1 MNRIL
6 IVLTFMMAGLV
17 NLQAQTKHSA
27 VMDGGGSGPYKAV
40 MTDDEGLPGFT
51 IYRPTDIQSASKVEG
66 ALPVVLFG
74 NGGCYRS
81 SQPYAKFLTE
91 IASHR
96 HVLMA
101 VGQWS
106 EEHDSDEAKIWEIDD
121 KQSSLKT
128 NDAKSLINTAL
139 NWLEKENQRAGSEFY
154 NTVNTNNVA
163 AMGYSCGGIQ
173 ALVMGT
179 LGDSRIKTVVGMN
192 TGAFQPG
199 SALDGMITKADLQKL
214 TTPIIY
220 MLGGKE
226 DDAAP
231 NGRDDFKQINHVPVV
246 LATYPSVGHIST
258 YHEHQ
263 GGAFGQMARTWLDYQ
278 LKGKKEYENLF
289 RYSFKGNDF
298 EGWEIT
304 QKGFD
309 KMKTMRLYDQP
320 INNTEVVHSND
331 IGEVTMYEKV
341 NDPTLT
347 ISLPETSKATG
358 TAVIICPGGALVSL
372 SWQSEFQDIARWLNA
387 KGIAAIGLKYRLRNG
402 FPDMSKVDTTKGL
415 PRRVTVTEFDIIK
428 NANANPSVMKDG
440 DPEIDNA
447 LNDALEAMKIVKA
460 HAKEWHIDPDK
471 IGFMG
476 YSAGG
481 GVVVNA
487 TVKATPDLMPSF
499 LCSLYGPA
507 LDDVIV
513 PANAPKLFI
522 GVHAD
527 HPSVAAGCLALFM
540 EWKKAGVDAELH
552 IYGDKTGG
560 LFGGGGPS
568 ADKNTPNGSWQE
580 AFYSWLIANEFT
592 KQIK

>member
-1 MNRIL
+1 MNKIL
-6 IVLTFMMAGLV
+6 ITLVMVIAGWM
-17 NLQAQTKHSA
+17 NIQAQTRNSV

-40 MTDDEGLPGFT
+40 MTDDESLPGFT
-51 IYRPTDIQSASKVEG
+51 IYRPGDIQSASKVEG

-91 IASHR
+91 IASYGY
-96 HVLMA
+96 VLMA
-101 VGQWS
+101 VGEWRI
-106 EEHDSDEAKIWEIDD
+106 EHDPDEAKVWELDD
-121 KQSSLKT
+121 EKSTLKT
-128 NDAKSLINTAL
+128 NDAKSLVNTAL

-154 NTVNTNNVA
+154 QTVNTHNVA

-173 ALVMGT
+173 ALIMGT
-179 LGDSRIKTVVGMN
+179 LGDKRIKTVVGMN
-192 TGAFQPG
+192 TGAFIDGGP
-199 SALDGMITKADLQKL
+199 LNGMITKDDLQKL

-220 MLGGKE
+220 MLGGEK

-231 NGRDDFKQINHVPVV
+231 NGRDDFKRINHVPVV
-246 LATYPSVGHIST
+246 LATYPSVGHTAT
-258 YHEHQ
+258 YQDHQ
-263 GGAFGQMARTWLDYQ
+263 GGAFGQMARAWLDYQ
-278 LKGKKEYENLF
+278 LKGKKQYENLF
-289 RYSFKGNDF
+289 RYSDKGNDF

-309 KMKTMRLYDQP
+309 KMQTMRLYNEIMPD
-320 INNTEVVHSND
+320 NEVVKTND
-331 IGEVTMYEKV
+331 IGEVVNYEKV
-341 NDPTLT
+341 TDPTLT
-347 ISLPETSKATG
+347 ISLPDADKANG
-358 TAVIICPGGALVSL
+358 TAVIICPGGALISL

-387 KGIAAIGLKYRLRNG
+387 RGIAAIGLKYRLRNG
-402 FPDMSKVDTTKGL
+402 FPDMSKVDTTKGM
-415 PRRVTVTEFDIIK
+415 PRRITVTEFAEIK
-428 NANANPSVMKDG
+428 NANANPSVLKGG

-447 LNDALEAMKIVKA
+447 LNDALKAMEIVKA
-460 HAKEWHIDPDK
+460 HAKEWGIDESK

-481 GVVVNA
+481 GVAVNA
-487 TVKATPDLMPSF
+487 TVKAGPELMPAF

-507 LDDVIV
+507 LDDVVV
-513 PANAPKLFI
+513 PKNAPKLFI

-560 LFGGGGPS
+560 LFGGAGPQ
-568 ADKNTPNGSWQE
+568 ADKNTPNGAWQE
-580 AFYSWLIANEFT
+580 AFYSWLVANGFT
-592 KQIK
+592 KKN

>member
-1 MNRIL
+1 MNKIL
-6 IVLTFMMAGLV
+6 ITLVMVMAGWM
-17 NLQAQTKHSA
+17 NIQAQTRNSV

-40 MTDDEGLPGFT
+40 MTDDESLPGFT
-51 IYRPTDIQSASKVEG
+51 IYRPGDIQSASKVEG

-91 IASHR
+91 IASHGY
-96 HVLMA
+96 VLMA
-101 VGQWS
+101 VGEWRI
-106 EEHDSDEAKIWEIDD
+106 EHDPDEAKVWELDD
-121 KQSSLKT
+121 EKSTLKT
-128 NDAKSLINTAL
+128 NDAKSLVNTAL

-154 NTVNTNNVA
+154 QTVNTHNVA

-173 ALVMGT
+173 ALIMGT
-179 LGDSRIKTVVGMN
+179 LGDKRIKTVVGMN
-192 TGAFQPG
+192 TGAFIDGGP
-199 SALDGMITKADLQKL
+199 LNGMITKDDLQKL

-220 MLGGKE
+220 MLGGEK

-231 NGRDDFKQINHVPVV
+231 NGRDDFKRINHVPVV
-246 LATYPSVGHIST
+246 LATYPSVGHTAT
-258 YHEHQ
+258 YQDHQ

-278 LKGKKEYENLF
+278 LKGKKQYENLF
-289 RYSFKGNDF
+289 RYSDKGNDF

-309 KMKTMRLYDQP
+309 KMQTMRLYNEIMPD
-320 INNTEVVHSND
+320 NEVVKTND
-331 IGEVTMYEKV
+331 IGEVVNYEKV
-341 NDPTLT
+341 TDPTLT
-347 ISLPETSKATG
+347 ISLPDADKANG
-358 TAVIICPGGALVSL
+358 TAVIICPGGALISL

-387 KGIAAIGLKYRLRNG
+387 RGIAAIGLKYRLRNG
-402 FPDMSKVDTTKGL
+402 FPDMSKVDTTKGM
-415 PRRVTVTEFDIIK
+415 PRRITVTEFAEIK
-428 NANANPSVMKDG
+428 NANANPSVLKGG

-447 LNDALEAMKIVKA
+447 LNDALKAMEIVKV
-460 HAKEWHIDPDK
+460 HAKEWGIDESK

-481 GVVVNA
+481 GVAVNA
-487 TVKATPDLMPSF
+487 TVKASPELMPAF

-507 LDDVIV
+507 LDDVVV
-513 PANAPKLFI
+513 PKNAPKLFI

-560 LFGGGGPS
+560 LFGGAGPQ
-568 ADKNTPNGSWQE
+568 ADKNTPNGAWQE
-580 AFYSWLIANEFT
+580 AFYSWLVANGFT
-592 KQIK
+592 KKN

>member
-1 MNRIL
+1 MNKIL
-6 IVLTFMMAGLV
+6 ITLVMVMAGWM
-17 NLQAQTKHSA
+17 NIQAQTRNSV

-40 MTDDEGLPGFT
+40 MTDDESLPGFT
-51 IYRPTDIQSASKVEG
+51 IYRPGDIQSASKVEG

-91 IASHR
+91 IASHGY
-96 HVLMA
+96 VLMA
-101 VGQWS
+101 VGEWRI
-106 EEHDSDEAKIWEIDD
+106 EHDPDEAKVWELDD
-121 KQSSLKT
+121 EKSTLKT
-128 NDAKSLINTAL
+128 NDAKSLVNTAL

-154 NTVNTNNVA
+154 QTVNTHNVA
-163 AMGYSCGGIQ
+163 AMGYSCGGVQ
-173 ALVMGT
+173 ALIMGT
-179 LGDSRIKTVVGMN
+179 LGDKRIKTVVGMN
-192 TGAFQPG
+192 TGAFIDGGP
-199 SALDGMITKADLQKL
+199 LNGMITKDDLQKL

-220 MLGGKE
+220 MLGGEK

-231 NGRDDFKQINHVPVV
+231 NGRDDFKRINHVPVV
-246 LATYPSVGHIST
+246 LATYPSVGHTAT
-258 YHEHQ
+258 YQDHQ

-278 LKGKKEYENLF
+278 LKGKKQYENLF
-289 RYSFKGNDF
+289 RYSDKGNDF

-309 KMKTMRLYDQP
+309 KMQTMRLYNEIMPD
-320 INNTEVVHSND
+320 NEVVKTND
-331 IGEVTMYEKV
+331 IGEVVNYEKV
-341 NDPTLT
+341 TDPTLT
-347 ISLPETSKATG
+347 ISLPDADKANG
-358 TAVIICPGGALVSL
+358 TAVIICPGGALISL

-387 KGIAAIGLKYRLRNG
+387 RGIAAIGLKYRLRNG
-402 FPDMSKVDTTKGL
+402 FPDMSKVDTTKGM
-415 PRRVTVTEFDIIK
+415 PRRITVTEFAEIK
-428 NANANPSVMKDG
+428 NANANPSVLKGG

-447 LNDALEAMKIVKA
+447 LNDALKAMEIVKA
-460 HAKEWHIDPDK
+460 HAKEWGINESK

-481 GVVVNA
+481 GVAVNA
-487 TVKATPDLMPSF
+487 TVKASPELMPAF

-507 LDDVIV
+507 LDDVVV
-513 PANAPKLFI
+513 PKNAPKLFI

-560 LFGGGGPS
+560 LFGGAGPQ
-568 ADKNTPNGSWQE
+568 ADKNTPNGAWQE
-580 AFYSWLIANEFT
+580 AFYSWLVANGFT
-592 KQIK
+592 KKN

>member
-1 MNRIL
+1 MNKIL
-6 IVLTFMMAGLV
+6 ITLVMVMAGWM
-17 NLQAQTKHSA
+17 NIQAQTRNSV

-40 MTDDEGLPGFT
+40 MTDDESLPGFT
-51 IYRPTDIQSASKVEG
+51 IYRPGDIQSASKVEG

-91 IASHR
+91 IASHGY
-96 HVLMA
+96 VLMA
-101 VGQWS
+101 VGEWRI
-106 EEHDSDEAKIWEIDD
+106 EHDPDEAKVWELDD
-121 KQSSLKT
+121 EKSTLKT
-128 NDAKSLINTAL
+128 NDAKSLVNTAL

-154 NTVNTNNVA
+154 QTVNTHNVA
-163 AMGYSCGGIQ
+163 AMGYSCGGVQ
-173 ALVMGT
+173 ALIMGT
-179 LGDSRIKTVVGMN
+179 LGDKRIKTVVGMN
-192 TGAFQPG
+192 TGAFIDGGP
-199 SALDGMITKADLQKL
+199 LNGMITKDDLQKL

-220 MLGGKE
+220 MLGGEK

-231 NGRDDFKQINHVPVV
+231 NGRDDFKRINHVPVV
-246 LATYPSVGHIST
+246 LATYPSVGHTAT
-258 YHEHQ
+258 YQDHQ

-278 LKGKKEYENLF
+278 LKGKKQYENLF
-289 RYSFKGNDF
+289 RYSDKGNDF

-309 KMKTMRLYDQP
+309 NMQTMRLYNEIMPD
-320 INNTEVVHSND
+320 NEVVKTND
-331 IGEVTMYEKV
+331 IGEVVNYEKV
-341 NDPTLT
+341 TDPTLT
-347 ISLPETSKATG
+347 ISLPDADKANG
-358 TAVIICPGGALVSL
+358 TAVIICPGGALISL

-387 KGIAAIGLKYRLRNG
+387 RGIAAIGLKYRLRNG
-402 FPDMSKVDTTKGL
+402 FPDMSKVDTTKGM
-415 PRRVTVTEFDIIK
+415 PRRITVTEFAEIK
-428 NANANPSVMKDG
+428 NANANPSVLKGG

-447 LNDALEAMKIVKA
+447 LNDALKAMEIVKA
-460 HAKEWHIDPDK
+460 HAKEWGIDESK

-481 GVVVNA
+481 GVAVNA
-487 TVKATPDLMPSF
+487 TVKASPELMPAF

-507 LDDVIV
+507 LDDVVV
-513 PANAPKLFI
+513 PKNAPKLFI

-560 LFGGGGPS
+560 LFGGAGPQ
-568 ADKNTPNGSWQE
+568 ADKNTPNGAWQE
-580 AFYSWLIANEFT
+580 AFYSWLVANGFT
-592 KQIK
+592 KKN

>member
-1 MNRIL
+1 MNKIL
-6 IVLTFMMAGLV
+6 ITLVMVMAGWM
-17 NLQAQTKHSA
+17 NIQAQTRNSV

-40 MTDDEGLPGFT
+40 MTDDESLPGFT
-51 IYRPTDIQSASKVEG
+51 IYRPGDIQSASKVEG

-91 IASHR
+91 IASHGY
-96 HVLMA
+96 VLMA
-101 VGQWS
+101 VGEWRI
-106 EEHDSDEAKIWEIDD
+106 EHDPDEAKVWELDD
-121 KQSSLKT
+121 EKSTLKI
-128 NDAKSLINTAL
+128 NDAKSLVNTAL

-154 NTVNTNNVA
+154 QTVNTHNVA

-173 ALVMGT
+173 ALIMGT
-179 LGDSRIKTVVGMN
+179 LGDKRIKTVVGMN
-192 TGAFQPG
+192 TGAFIDGGP
-199 SALDGMITKADLQKL
+199 LNGMITKDDLQKL

-220 MLGGKE
+220 MLGGEK

-231 NGRDDFKQINHVPVV
+231 NGRDDFKRINHVPVV
-246 LATYPSVGHIST
+246 LATYPSVGHTAT
-258 YHEHQ
+258 YQDHQ

-278 LKGKKEYENLF
+278 LKGKKQYENLF
-289 RYSFKGNDF
+289 RYSDKGNNF

-309 KMKTMRLYDQP
+309 KMQTMRLYNEIMPD
-320 INNTEVVHSND
+320 NEVVKTND
-331 IGEVTMYEKV
+331 IGEVVNYEKV
-341 NDPTLT
+341 TDPTLT
-347 ISLPETSKATG
+347 ISLPDADKANG
-358 TAVIICPGGALVSL
+358 TAVIICPGGALISL

-387 KGIAAIGLKYRLRNG
+387 RGIAAIGLKYRLRNG
-402 FPDMSKVDTTKGL
+402 FPDMSKVDTTKGM
-415 PRRVTVTEFDIIK
+415 PRRITVTEFAEIK
-428 NANANPSVMKDG
+428 NANANPSVLKGG

-447 LNDALEAMKIVKA
+447 LNDALKAMEIVKA
-460 HAKEWHIDPDK
+460 HAKEWGIDESK

-481 GVVVNA
+481 GVAVNA
-487 TVKATPDLMPSF
+487 TVKASPELMPAF

-507 LDDVIV
+507 LDDVVV
-513 PANAPKLFI
+513 PKNAPKLFI

-560 LFGGGGPS
+560 LFGGAGPQ
-568 ADKNTPNGSWQE
+568 ADKNTPNGAWQE
-580 AFYSWLIANEFT
+580 AFYSWLVANGFT
-592 KQIK
+592 KKN

>member
-1 MNRIL
+1 MNKIL
-6 IVLTFMMAGLV
+6 ITLVMVMAGWM
-17 NLQAQTKHSA
+17 NIQAQTRNSV

-40 MTDDEGLPGFT
+40 MTDDESLPGFT
-51 IYRPTDIQSASKVEG
+51 IYRPGDIQSASKVEG

-91 IASHR
+91 IASHGY
-96 HVLMA
+96 VLMA
-101 VGQWS
+101 VGEWRI
-106 EEHDSDEAKIWEIDD
+106 EHDPDEAKVWELDD
-121 KQSSLKT
+121 EKSTLKI
-128 NDAKSLINTAL
+128 NDAKSLVNTAL

-154 NTVNTNNVA
+154 QTVNTHNVA
-163 AMGYSCGGIQ
+163 AMGYSCGGVQ
-173 ALVMGT
+173 ALIMGT
-179 LGDSRIKTVVGMN
+179 LGDKRIKTVVGMN
-192 TGAFQPG
+192 TGAFIDGGP
-199 SALDGMITKADLQKL
+199 LNGMITKDDLQKL

-220 MLGGKE
+220 MLGGEK

-231 NGRDDFKQINHVPVV
+231 NGRDDFKRINHVPVV
-246 LATYPSVGHIST
+246 LATYPSVGHTAT
-258 YHEHQ
+258 YQDHQ

-278 LKGKKEYENLF
+278 LKGKKQYENLF
-289 RYSFKGNDF
+289 RYSDKGNDF

-309 KMKTMRLYDQP
+309 KMQTMRLYNEIMPD
-320 INNTEVVHSND
+320 NEVVKTND
-331 IGEVTMYEKV
+331 IGEVVNYEKV
-341 NDPTLT
+341 TDPTLT
-347 ISLPETSKATG
+347 ISLPDADKANG
-358 TAVIICPGGALVSL
+358 TAVIICPGGALISL

-387 KGIAAIGLKYRLRNG
+387 RGIAAIGLKYRLRNG
-402 FPDMSKVDTTKGL
+402 FPDMSKVDTTKGM
-415 PRRVTVTEFDIIK
+415 PRRITVTEFAEIK
-428 NANANPSVMKDG
+428 NANANPSVLKGG

-447 LNDALEAMKIVKA
+447 LNDALKAMEIVKV
-460 HAKEWHIDPDK
+460 HAKEWGIDESK

-481 GVVVNA
+481 GVAVNA
-487 TVKATPDLMPSF
+487 TVKASPELMPAF

-507 LDDVIV
+507 LDDVVV
-513 PANAPKLFI
+513 PKNAPKLFI

-560 LFGGGGPS
+560 LFGGAGPQ
-568 ADKNTPNGSWQE
+568 ADKNTPNGAWQE
-580 AFYSWLIANEFT
+580 AFYSWLVANGFT
-592 KQIK
+592 KKN

>member
-1 MNRIL
+1 MNKIL
-6 IVLTFMMAGLV
+6 ITLVMVMAGWM
-17 NLQAQTKHSA
+17 NIQAQTRNSV

-40 MTDDEGLPGFT
+40 MTDDESLPGFT
-51 IYRPTDIQSASKVEG
+51 IYRPGDIQSASKVEG

-91 IASHR
+91 IASHGY
-96 HVLMA
+96 VLMA
-101 VGQWS
+101 VGEWRI
-106 EEHDSDEAKIWEIDD
+106 EHDPDEAKVWELDD
-121 KQSSLKT
+121 EKSTLKT
-128 NDAKSLINTAL
+128 NDAKSLVNTAL

-154 NTVNTNNVA
+154 QTVNTHNVA

-173 ALVMGT
+173 ALIMGT
-179 LGDSRIKTVVGMN
+179 LGDKRIKTVVGMN
-192 TGAFQPG
+192 TGAFIDGGP
-199 SALDGMITKADLQKL
+199 LNGMITKDDLQKL

-220 MLGGKE
+220 MLGGEK

-231 NGRDDFKQINHVPVV
+231 NGRDDFKRINHVPVV
-246 LATYPSVGHIST
+246 LATYPSVGHTAT
-258 YHEHQ
+258 YQDHQ

-278 LKGKKEYENLF
+278 LKGKKQYENLF
-289 RYSFKGNDF
+289 RYSDKGNNF

-309 KMKTMRLYDQP
+309 KMQTMRLYNEILPD
-320 INNTEVVHSND
+320 NEVVKTND
-331 IGEVTMYEKV
+331 IGEVVNYEKV
-341 NDPTLT
+341 TDPTLT
-347 ISLPETSKATG
+347 ISLPDADKANG
-358 TAVIICPGGALVSL
+358 TAVIICPGGALISL

-387 KGIAAIGLKYRLRNG
+387 RGIAAIGLKYRLRNG
-402 FPDMSKVDTTKGL
+402 FPDMSKVDTTKGM
-415 PRRVTVTEFDIIK
+415 PRRITVTEFAEIK
-428 NANANPSVMKDG
+428 NANANPSVLKGG

-447 LNDALEAMKIVKA
+447 LNDALKAMEIVKA
-460 HAKEWHIDPDK
+460 HAKEWGIDESK

-481 GVVVNA
+481 GVAVNA
-487 TVKATPDLMPSF
+487 TVKASPELMPAF

-507 LDDVIV
+507 LDDVVV
-513 PANAPKLFI
+513 PKNAPKLFI

-560 LFGGGGPS
+560 LFGGVGPQ
-568 ADKNTPNGSWQE
+568 ADKNTPNGAWQE
-580 AFYSWLIANEFT
+580 AFYSWLVANGFT
-592 KQIK
+592 KKN

>member
-1 MNRIL
+1 MNKIL
-6 IVLTFMMAGLV
+6 ITLVMVMAGWM
-17 NLQAQTKHSA
+17 NIQAQTRNSV

-40 MTDDEGLPGFT
+40 MTDDESLPGFT
-51 IYRPTDIQSASKVEG
+51 IYRPGDIQSASKVEG

-91 IASHR
+91 IASYGY
-96 HVLMA
+96 VLMA
-101 VGQWS
+101 VGEWRI
-106 EEHDSDEAKIWEIDD
+106 EHDPDEAKVWELDD
-121 KQSSLKT
+121 EKSTLKI
-128 NDAKSLINTAL
+128 NDAKSLVNTAL

-154 NTVNTNNVA
+154 QTVNTHNVA
-163 AMGYSCGGIQ
+163 AMGYSCGGVQ
-173 ALVMGT
+173 ALIMGT
-179 LGDSRIKTVVGMN
+179 LGDKRIKTVVGMN
-192 TGAFQPG
+192 TGAFIDGGP
-199 SALDGMITKADLQKL
+199 LNGMITKDDLQKL

-220 MLGGKE
+220 MLGGEK

-231 NGRDDFKQINHVPVV
+231 NGRDDFKRINHVPVV
-246 LATYPSVGHIST
+246 LATYPSVGHTAT
-258 YHEHQ
+258 YQDHQ

-278 LKGKKEYENLF
+278 LKGKKQYENLF
-289 RYSFKGNDF
+289 RYSDKGNDF

-309 KMKTMRLYDQP
+309 KMQTMRLYNEIMPD
-320 INNTEVVHSND
+320 NEVVKTND
-331 IGEVTMYEKV
+331 IGEVVNYEKV
-341 NDPTLT
+341 TDPTLT
-347 ISLPETSKATG
+347 ISLPDADKANG
-358 TAVIICPGGALVSL
+358 TAVIICPGGALISL

-387 KGIAAIGLKYRLRNG
+387 RGIAAIGLKYRLRNG
-402 FPDMSKVDTTKGL
+402 FPDMSKVDTTKGM
-415 PRRVTVTEFDIIK
+415 PRRITVTEFAEIK
-428 NANANPSVMKDG
+428 NANANPSVLKGG

-447 LNDALEAMKIVKA
+447 LNDALKAMEIVKA
-460 HAKEWHIDPDK
+460 HAKEWGIDESK

-481 GVVVNA
+481 GVAVNA
-487 TVKATPDLMPSF
+487 TVKASPELMPAF

-507 LDDVIV
+507 LDDVVV
-513 PANAPKLFI
+513 PKNAPKLFI

-560 LFGGGGPS
+560 LFGGAGPQ
-568 ADKNTPNGSWQE
+568 ADKNTPNGAWQE
-580 AFYSWLIANEFT
+580 AFYSWLVANGFT
-592 KQIK
+592 KKN

>member
-1 MNRIL
+1 MNKIL
-6 IVLTFMMAGLV
+6 ITLVMVMAGWM
-17 NLQAQTKHSA
+17 NIQAQTRNSV

-40 MTDDEGLPGFT
+40 MTDDESLPGFT
-51 IYRPTDIQSASKVEG
+51 IYRPGDIQSASKVEG

-91 IASHR
+91 IASHGY
-96 HVLMA
+96 VLMA
-101 VGQWS
+101 VGDWRI
-106 EEHDSDEAKIWEIDD
+106 EHDPDEAKVWELDD
-121 KQSSLKT
+121 EKSTLKI
-128 NDAKSLINTAL
+128 NDAKSLVNTAL

-154 NTVNTNNVA
+154 QTVNTHNVA
-163 AMGYSCGGIQ
+163 AMGYSCGGVQ
-173 ALVMGT
+173 ALIMGT
-179 LGDSRIKTVVGMN
+179 LGDKRIKTVVGMN
-192 TGAFQPG
+192 TGAFIDGGP
-199 SALDGMITKADLQKL
+199 LNGMITKDDLQKL

-220 MLGGKE
+220 MLGGEK

-231 NGRDDFKQINHVPVV
+231 NGRDDFKRINHVPVV
-246 LATYPSVGHIST
+246 LGTYPSVGHTAT
-258 YHEHQ
+258 YQDHQ

-278 LKGKKEYENLF
+278 LKGKKQYENLF
-289 RYSFKGNDF
+289 RYSDKGNDF

-309 KMKTMRLYDQP
+309 NMQTMRLYNEIMPD
-320 INNTEVVHSND
+320 NEVVKTND
-331 IGEVTMYEKV
+331 IGEVVNYEKV
-341 NDPTLT
+341 TDPTLT
-347 ISLPETSKATG
+347 ISLPDADKANG
-358 TAVIICPGGALVSL
+358 TAVIICPGGALISL

-387 KGIAAIGLKYRLRNG
+387 RGIAAIGLKYRLRNG
-402 FPDMSKVDTTKGL
+402 FPDMSKVDTTKGM
-415 PRRVTVTEFDIIK
+415 PRRITVTEFAEIK
-428 NANANPSVMKDG
+428 NANANPSVLKGG

-447 LNDALEAMKIVKA
+447 LNDALKAMEIVKA
-460 HAKEWHIDPDK
+460 HAKEWGIDESK

-481 GVVVNA
+481 GVAVNA
-487 TVKATPDLMPSF
+487 TVKASPELMPAF

-507 LDDVIV
+507 LDDVVV
-513 PANAPKLFI
+513 PKNAPKLFI

-560 LFGGGGPS
+560 LFGGAGPQ
-568 ADKNTPNGSWQE
+568 ADKNTPNGAWQE
-580 AFYSWLIANEFT
+580 AFYSWLVANGFT
-592 KQIK
+592 KKN

>member
-1 MNRIL
+1 MNKIL
-6 IVLTFMMAGLV
+6 ITLVMVMAGWM
-17 NLQAQTKHSA
+17 NIQAQTRNSV

-40 MTDDEGLPGFT
+40 MTDDESLPGFT
-51 IYRPTDIQSASKVEG
+51 IYRPGDIQSASKVEG

-91 IASHR
+91 IASHGY
-96 HVLMA
+96 VLMA
-101 VGQWS
+101 VGEWRI
-106 EEHDSDEAKIWEIDD
+106 EHDPDEAKVWELDD
-121 KQSSLKT
+121 EKSTLKT
-128 NDAKSLINTAL
+128 NDAKSLVNTAL

-154 NTVNTNNVA
+154 QTVNTHNVA

-173 ALVMGT
+173 ALIMGT
-179 LGDSRIKTVVGMN
+179 LGDKRIKTVVGMN
-192 TGAFQPG
+192 TGAFIDGGP
-199 SALDGMITKADLQKL
+199 LNGMITKDDLQKL

-220 MLGGKE
+220 MLGGEK

-231 NGRDDFKQINHVPVV
+231 NGRDDFKRINHVPVV
-246 LATYPSVGHIST
+246 LATYPSVGHTAT
-258 YHEHQ
+258 YQDHQ

-278 LKGKKEYENLF
+278 LKGKKQYENLF
-289 RYSFKGNDF
+289 RYSDKGNDF

-309 KMKTMRLYDQP
+309 KMQTMRLYNEVLPD
-320 INNTEVVHSND
+320 NEVVKTND
-331 IGEVTMYEKV
+331 IGEVVNYEKV
-341 NDPTLT
+341 TDPTLT
-347 ISLPETSKATG
+347 ISLPDADKANG
-358 TAVIICPGGALVSL
+358 TAVIICPGGALISL

-387 KGIAAIGLKYRLRNG
+387 RGIAAIGLKYRLRNG
-402 FPDMSKVDTTKGL
+402 FPDMSKVDTTKGM
-415 PRRVTVTEFDIIK
+415 PRRITVTEFAEIK
-428 NANANPSVMKDG
+428 NANANPSVLKGG

-447 LNDALEAMKIVKA
+447 LNDALKAMEIVKA
-460 HAKEWHIDPDK
+460 HAKEWGIDESK

-481 GVVVNA
+481 GVAVNA
-487 TVKATPDLMPSF
+487 TVKASPELMPAF

-507 LDDVIV
+507 LDDVVV
-513 PANAPKLFI
+513 PKNAPKLFI

-560 LFGGGGPS
+560 LFGGAGPQ
-568 ADKNTPNGSWQE
+568 ADKNTPNGAWQE
-580 AFYSWLIANEFT
+580 AFYSWLVANGFT
-592 KQIK
+592 KKN

>member
-1 MNRIL
+1 MNKIL
-6 IVLTFMMAGLV
+6 ITLVMVIAGWM
-17 NLQAQTKHSA
+17 NIQAQTRNSV

-40 MTDDEGLPGFT
+40 MTDDESLPGFT
-51 IYRPTDIQSASKVEG
+51 IYRPGDIQSASKVEG

-91 IASHR
+91 IASYGY
-96 HVLMA
+96 VLMA
-101 VGQWS
+101 VGEWRI
-106 EEHDSDEAKIWEIDD
+106 EHDPDEAKVWELDD
-121 KQSSLKT
+121 EKSTLKT
-128 NDAKSLINTAL
+128 NDAKSLVNTAL

-154 NTVNTNNVA
+154 QTVNTHNVA
-163 AMGYSCGGIQ
+163 ALGYSCGGIQ
-173 ALVMGT
+173 ALIMGT
-179 LGDSRIKTVVGMN
+179 LGDKRIKTVVGMN
-192 TGAFQPG
+192 TGAFIDGGP
-199 SALDGMITKADLQKL
+199 LNGMITKDDLQKL

-220 MLGGKE
+220 MLGGEK

-231 NGRDDFKQINHVPVV
+231 NGRDDFKRINHVPVV
-246 LATYPSVGHIST
+246 LATYPSVGHTAT
-258 YHEHQ
+258 YQDHQ

-278 LKGKKEYENLF
+278 LKGKKQYENLF
-289 RYSFKGNDF
+289 RYSDKGNDF

-309 KMKTMRLYDQP
+309 KMQIMRLYNEIMP
-320 INNTEVVHSND
+320 NNEVVKTND
-331 IGEVTMYEKV
+331 IGEVVNYEKV

-347 ISLPETSKATG
+347 ISLPDADKANG
-358 TAVIICPGGALVSL
+358 TAVIICPGGALISL

-387 KGIAAIGLKYRLRNG
+387 RGIAAIGLKYRLRNG
-402 FPDMSKVDTTKGL
+402 FPDMSKVDTTKGM
-415 PRRVTVTEFDIIK
+415 PRRITVTEFAEIK
-428 NANANPSVMKDG
+428 NANANPSVLKGG

-447 LNDALEAMKIVKA
+447 LNDALKAMEIVKA
-460 HAKEWHIDPDK
+460 HAKEWGIDESK

-481 GVVVNA
+481 GVAVNA
-487 TVKATPDLMPSF
+487 TVKAGPELMPAF

-507 LDDVIV
+507 LDDVVV
-513 PANAPKLFI
+513 PKNAPKLFI

-560 LFGGGGPS
+560 LFGGAGPQ
-568 ADKNTPNGSWQE
+568 ADKNTPNGAWQE
-580 AFYSWLIANEFT
+580 AFYSWLVANGFT
-592 KQIK
+592 KKN

>member
-1 MNRIL
+1 MNKIL
-6 IVLTFMMAGLV
+6 ITLVMVMAGWM
-17 NLQAQTKHSA
+17 NIQAQTSNSV

-40 MTDDEGLPGFT
+40 MTDDESLPGFT
-51 IYRPTDIQSASKVEG
+51 IYRPGDIQSASKVEG

-91 IASHR
+91 IASHGY
-96 HVLMA
+96 VLMA
-101 VGQWS
+101 VGEWRI
-106 EEHDSDEAKIWEIDD
+106 EHDPDEAKVWELDD
-121 KQSSLKT
+121 EKSTLKT
-128 NDAKSLINTAL
+128 NDAKSLVNTAL

-154 NTVNTNNVA
+154 QTVNTHNVA
-163 AMGYSCGGIQ
+163 AMGYSCGGVQ
-173 ALVMGT
+173 ALIMGT
-179 LGDSRIKTVVGMN
+179 LGDKRIKTVVGMN
-192 TGAFQPG
+192 TGAFIDGGP
-199 SALDGMITKADLQKL
+199 LNGMITKDDLQKL

-220 MLGGKE
+220 MLGGEK

-231 NGRDDFKQINHVPVV
+231 NGRDDFKRINHVPVV
-246 LATYPSVGHIST
+246 LATYPSVGHTAT
-258 YHEHQ
+258 YQDHQ

-278 LKGKKEYENLF
+278 LKGKKQYENLF
-289 RYSFKGNDF
+289 RYSDKGNNF

-309 KMKTMRLYDQP
+309 KMQTMRLYNEIMPD
-320 INNTEVVHSND
+320 NEVVKTND
-331 IGEVTMYEKV
+331 IGEVVNYEKV
-341 NDPTLT
+341 TDPTLT
-347 ISLPETSKATG
+347 ISLPDADKANG
-358 TAVIICPGGALVSL
+358 TAVIICPGGALISL

-387 KGIAAIGLKYRLRNG
+387 RGIAAIGLKYRLRNG
-402 FPDMSKVDTTKGL
+402 FPDMSKVDTTKGM
-415 PRRVTVTEFDIIK
+415 PRRITVTEFAEIK
-428 NANANPSVMKDG
+428 NANANPSVLKGG

-447 LNDALEAMKIVKA
+447 LNDALKAMEIVKA
-460 HAKEWHIDPDK
+460 HAKEWGIDESK

-481 GVVVNA
+481 GVAVNA
-487 TVKATPDLMPSF
+487 TVKASPELMPAF

-507 LDDVIV
+507 LDDVVV
-513 PANAPKLFI
+513 PKNAPKLFI

-560 LFGGGGPS
+560 LFGGAGPQ
-568 ADKNTPNGSWQE
+568 ADKNTPNGAWQE
-580 AFYSWLIANEFT
+580 AFYSWLVANGFT
-592 KQIK
+592 KKN

>member
-1 MNRIL
+1 MNKIL
-6 IVLTFMMAGLV
+6 ITLVMVMAGWM
-17 NLQAQTKHSA
+17 NIQAQTRNSV

-40 MTDDEGLPGFT
+40 MTDDESLPGFT
-51 IYRPTDIQSASKVEG
+51 IYRPGDIQSASKVEG

-91 IASHR
+91 IASHGY
-96 HVLMA
+96 VLMA
-101 VGQWS
+101 VGEWRI
-106 EEHDSDEAKIWEIDD
+106 EHDPDEAKVWELDD
-121 KQSSLKT
+121 EESTLKT
-128 NDAKSLINTAL
+128 NDAKSLVNTAL

-154 NTVNTNNVA
+154 QTVNTHNVA

-173 ALVMGT
+173 ALIMGM
-179 LGDSRIKTVVGMN
+179 LGDKRIKTVVGMN
-192 TGAFQPG
+192 TGAFIDGGP
-199 SALDGMITKADLQKL
+199 LNGMITKDDLQKL

-220 MLGGKE
+220 MLGGEK

-231 NGRDDFKQINHVPVV
+231 NGRDDFKRINHVPVV
-246 LATYPSVGHIST
+246 LATYPSVGHTAT
-258 YHEHQ
+258 YQDHQ

-278 LKGKKEYENLF
+278 LKGKKQYENLF
-289 RYSFKGNDF
+289 RYSDKGNDF

-309 KMKTMRLYDQP
+309 KMQTMRLYNEIMPD
-320 INNTEVVHSND
+320 NEVVKAND
-331 IGEVTMYEKV
+331 IGEVVNYEKV
-341 NDPTLT
+341 TDPTLT
-347 ISLPETSKATG
+347 ISLPDADKANG
-358 TAVIICPGGALVSL
+358 TAVIICPGGALISL

-387 KGIAAIGLKYRLRNG
+387 RGIAAIGLKYRLRNG
-402 FPDMSKVDTTKGL
+402 FPDMSKVDTTKGM
-415 PRRVTVTEFDIIK
+415 PRRITVTEFAEIK
-428 NANANPSVMKDG
+428 NANANPSVLKGG

-447 LNDALEAMKIVKA
+447 LNDALKAMEIVKA
-460 HAKEWHIDPDK
+460 HAKEWGIDESK

-481 GVVVNA
+481 GVAVNA
-487 TVKATPDLMPSF
+487 TVKASPELMPAF

-507 LDDVIV
+507 LDDVVV
-513 PANAPKLFI
+513 PKNAPKLFI

-560 LFGGGGPS
+560 LFGGAGPQ
-568 ADKNTPNGSWQE
+568 ADKNTPNGAWQE
-580 AFYSWLIANEFT
+580 AFYSWLVANGFT
-592 KQIK
+592 KKN

>member
-1 MNRIL
+1 MNKIL
-6 IVLTFMMAGLV
+6 ITLVMVMAGWM
-17 NLQAQTKHSA
+17 NIQAQTRNSV

-40 MTDDEGLPGFT
+40 MTDDESLPGFT
-51 IYRPTDIQSASKVEG
+51 IYRPGDIQSASKVEG

-91 IASHR
+91 IASHGY
-96 HVLMA
+96 VLMA
-101 VGQWS
+101 VGEWRI
-106 EEHDSDEAKIWEIDD
+106 EHDPDEAKVWELDD
-121 KQSSLKT
+121 EKSTLKI
-128 NDAKSLINTAL
+128 NDAKSLVNTAL

-154 NTVNTNNVA
+154 QTVNTHNVA

-173 ALVMGT
+173 ALIMGT
-179 LGDSRIKTVVGMN
+179 LGDKRIKTVVGMN
-192 TGAFQPG
+192 TGAFIDGGP
-199 SALDGMITKADLQKL
+199 LNGMITKDDLQKL

-220 MLGGKE
+220 MLGGEK

-231 NGRDDFKQINHVPVV
+231 NGRDDFKRINHVPVV
-246 LATYPSVGHIST
+246 LATYPSVGHTAT
-258 YHEHQ
+258 YQDHQ

-278 LKGKKEYENLF
+278 LKGKKQYENLF
-289 RYSFKGNDF
+289 RYSDKGNDF

-309 KMKTMRLYDQP
+309 KMQTMRLYNEIMPD
-320 INNTEVVHSND
+320 NEVIKTND
-331 IGEVTMYEKV
+331 IGEVVNYEKV
-341 NDPTLT
+341 TDPTLT
-347 ISLPETSKATG
+347 ISLPDADKANG
-358 TAVIICPGGALVSL
+358 TAVIICPGGALISL

-387 KGIAAIGLKYRLRNG
+387 RGIAAIGLKYRLRNG
-402 FPDMSKVDTTKGL
+402 FPDMSKVDTTKGM
-415 PRRVTVTEFDIIK
+415 PRRITVTEFAEIK
-428 NANANPSVMKDG
+428 NANANPSVLKGG

-447 LNDALEAMKIVKA
+447 LNDALKAMEIVKA
-460 HAKEWHIDPDK
+460 HAKEWGIDESK

-481 GVVVNA
+481 GVAVNA
-487 TVKATPDLMPSF
+487 TVKASPELMPAF

-507 LDDVIV
+507 LDDVVV
-513 PANAPKLFI
+513 PKNAPKLFI

-560 LFGGGGPS
+560 LFGGAGPQ
-568 ADKNTPNGSWQE
+568 ADKNTPNGAWQE
-580 AFYSWLIANEFT
+580 AFYSWLVANGFT
-592 KQIK
+592 KKN

>member
-1 MNRIL
+1 MNKIL
-6 IVLTFMMAGLV
+6 ITLVMVMAGWM
-17 NLQAQTKHSA
+17 NIQAQTRNSV

-40 MTDDEGLPGFT
+40 MTDDESLPGFT
-51 IYRPTDIQSASKVEG
+51 IYRPGDIQSASKVEG

-91 IASHR
+91 IASHGY
-96 HVLMA
+96 VLMA
-101 VGQWS
+101 VGEWRI
-106 EEHDSDEAKIWEIDD
+106 EHDPDEAKVWELDD
-121 KQSSLKT
+121 EKSTLKT
-128 NDAKSLINTAL
+128 NDAKSLVNTAL

-154 NTVNTNNVA
+154 QTVNTHNVA

-173 ALVMGT
+173 ALIMGT
-179 LGDSRIKTVVGMN
+179 LGDKRIKTVVGMN
-192 TGAFQPG
+192 TGAFIDGGP
-199 SALDGMITKADLQKL
+199 LNGMITKDDLQKL

-220 MLGGKE
+220 MLGGEK

-231 NGRDDFKQINHVPVV
+231 NGRDDFKRINHVPVV
-246 LATYPSVGHIST
+246 LATYPSVGHTAT
-258 YHEHQ
+258 YQDHQ

-278 LKGKKEYENLF
+278 LKGKKQYENLF
-289 RYSFKGNDF
+289 RYSDKGNDF

-309 KMKTMRLYDQP
+309 NMQTMRLYNEIMPD
-320 INNTEVVHSND
+320 NEVVKTND
-331 IGEVTMYEKV
+331 IGEVVNYEKV
-341 NDPTLT
+341 TDPTLT
-347 ISLPETSKATG
+347 ISLPDADKANG
-358 TAVIICPGGALVSL
+358 TAVIICPGGALISL

-387 KGIAAIGLKYRLRNG
+387 RGIAAIGLKYRLRNG
-402 FPDMSKVDTTKGL
+402 FPDMSKVDTTKGM
-415 PRRVTVTEFDIIK
+415 PRRITVTEFAEIK
-428 NANANPSVMKDG
+428 NANANPSVLKGG

-447 LNDALEAMKIVKA
+447 LNDALKAMEIVKV
-460 HAKEWHIDPDK
+460 HAKEWGIDESK

-481 GVVVNA
+481 GVAVNA
-487 TVKATPDLMPSF
+487 TVKASPELMPAF

-507 LDDVIV
+507 LDDVVV
-513 PANAPKLFI
+513 PKNAPKLFI

-560 LFGGGGPS
+560 LFGGAGPQ
-568 ADKNTPNGSWQE
+568 ADKNTPNGAWQE
-580 AFYSWLIANEFT
+580 AFYSWLVANGFT
-592 KQIK
+592 KKN

>member
-1 MNRIL
+1 MNKIL
-6 IVLTFMMAGLV
+6 ITLVMVMAGWM
-17 NLQAQTKHSA
+17 NIQAQTRNSV

-40 MTDDEGLPGFT
+40 MTDDESLPGFT
-51 IYRPTDIQSASKVEG
+51 IYRPGDIQSASKVEG

-91 IASHR
+91 IASHGY
-96 HVLMA
+96 VLMA
-101 VGQWS
+101 VGEWRI
-106 EEHDSDEAKIWEIDD
+106 EHDPDEAKVWELDD
-121 KQSSLKT
+121 EKSTLKI
-128 NDAKSLINTAL
+128 NDAKSLVNTAL

-154 NTVNTNNVA
+154 QTVNTHNVA

-173 ALVMGT
+173 ALIMGT
-179 LGDSRIKTVVGMN
+179 LGDKRIKTVVGMN
-192 TGAFQPG
+192 TGAFIDGGP
-199 SALDGMITKADLQKL
+199 LNGMITKDDLQKL

-220 MLGGKE
+220 MLGGEK

-231 NGRDDFKQINHVPVV
+231 NGRDDFKRINHVPVV
-246 LATYPSVGHIST
+246 LATYPSVGHTAT
-258 YHEHQ
+258 YQDHQ

-278 LKGKKEYENLF
+278 LKGKKQYENLF
-289 RYSFKGNDF
+289 RYSDKGNDF

-309 KMKTMRLYDQP
+309 KMQTMRLYNEIMPD
-320 INNTEVVHSND
+320 NEVVKTND
-331 IGEVTMYEKV
+331 IGEVVNYEKV
-341 NDPTLT
+341 TDPTLT
-347 ISLPETSKATG
+347 ISLPDADKANG
-358 TAVIICPGGALVSL
+358 TAVIICPGGALISL

-387 KGIAAIGLKYRLRNG
+387 RGIAAIGLKYRLRNG
-402 FPDMSKVDTTKGL
+402 FPDMSKVDTTKGM
-415 PRRVTVTEFDIIK
+415 PRRITVTEFAEIK
-428 NANANPSVMKDG
+428 NANANPSVLKGG

-447 LNDALEAMKIVKA
+447 LNDALKAMEIVKA
-460 HAKEWHIDPDK
+460 HAKEWGIDESK

-481 GVVVNA
+481 GVAVNA
-487 TVKATPDLMPSF
+487 TVKASPELMPAF

-507 LDDVIV
+507 LDDVVV
-513 PANAPKLFI
+513 PKNAPKLFI

-560 LFGGGGPS
+560 LFGGAGPQ
-568 ADKNTPNGSWQE
+568 ADKNTPNGAWQE
-580 AFYSWLIANEFT
+580 AFYSWLVANGFT
-592 KQIK
+592 KKN

>member
-1 MNRIL
+1 MNKIL
-6 IVLTFMMAGLV
+6 ITLVMVMAGWM
-17 NLQAQTKHSA
+17 NIQAQTRNSV

-40 MTDDEGLPGFT
+40 MTDDESLPGFT
-51 IYRPTDIQSASKVEG
+51 IYRPGDIQSASKVEG
-66 ALPVVLFG
+66 AFPVVLFG

-91 IASHR
+91 IASHGY
-96 HVLMA
+96 VLMA
-101 VGQWS
+101 VGEWRIG
-106 EEHDSDEAKIWEIDD
+106 HDPDEAKVWELDD
-121 KQSSLKT
+121 EKSTLKT
-128 NDAKSLINTAL
+128 NDAKSLVNTAL

-154 NTVNTNNVA
+154 QTVNTHNVA

-173 ALVMGT
+173 ALIMGT
-179 LGDSRIKTVVGMN
+179 LGDKRIKTVVGMN
-192 TGAFQPG
+192 TGAFIDGGP
-199 SALDGMITKADLQKL
+199 LNGMITKDDLQKL

-220 MLGGKE
+220 MLGGEK

-231 NGRDDFKQINHVPVV
+231 NGRDDFKRINHVPVV
-246 LATYPSVGHIST
+246 LATYPSVGHTAT
-258 YHEHQ
+258 YQDHQ

-278 LKGKKEYENLF
+278 LKGKKQYENLF
-289 RYSFKGNDF
+289 RYSDKGNDF

-309 KMKTMRLYDQP
+309 KMQTMRLYNEIMPD
-320 INNTEVVHSND
+320 NEVVKTND
-331 IGEVTMYEKV
+331 IGEVVNYEKV
-341 NDPTLT
+341 TDPTLT
-347 ISLPETSKATG
+347 ISLPDADKANG
-358 TAVIICPGGALVSL
+358 TAVIICPGGALISL

-387 KGIAAIGLKYRLRNG
+387 RGIAAIGLKYRLRNG
-402 FPDMSKVDTTKGL
+402 FPDMSKVDTTKGM
-415 PRRVTVTEFDIIK
+415 PRRITVTEFAEIK
-428 NANANPSVMKDG
+428 NANANPSVLKGG

-447 LNDALEAMKIVKA
+447 LNDALKAMEIVKA
-460 HAKEWHIDPDK
+460 HAKEWGIDESK

-481 GVVVNA
+481 GVAVNA
-487 TVKATPDLMPSF
+487 TVKAGPELMPAF

-507 LDDVIV
+507 LDDVVV
-513 PANAPKLFI
+513 PKNAPKLFI

-560 LFGGGGPS
+560 LFGGAGPQ
-568 ADKNTPNGSWQE
+568 ADKNTPNGAWQE
-580 AFYSWLIANEFT
+580 AFYSWLVANGFT
-592 KQIK
+592 KKN

>member
-1 MNRIL
+1 MNKIL
-6 IVLTFMMAGLV
+6 ITLVMVMAGWM
-17 NLQAQTKHSA
+17 NIQAQTRNSV

-40 MTDDEGLPGFT
+40 MTDDGSLPGFT
-51 IYRPTDIQSASKVEG
+51 IYRPGDIQSASKVEG

-91 IASHR
+91 IASHGY
-96 HVLMA
+96 VLMA
-101 VGQWS
+101 VGEWRIG
-106 EEHDSDEAKIWEIDD
+106 HDPDEAKVWELDD
-121 KQSSLKT
+121 EKSTLKT
-128 NDAKSLINTAL
+128 NDAKSLVNTAL

-154 NTVNTNNVA
+154 QTVNTHNVA

-173 ALVMGT
+173 ALIMGT
-179 LGDSRIKTVVGMN
+179 LGDKRIKTVVGMN
-192 TGAFQPG
+192 TGAFIDGGP
-199 SALDGMITKADLQKL
+199 LNGMITKDDLQKL

-220 MLGGKE
+220 MLGGEK

-231 NGRDDFKQINHVPVV
+231 NGRDDFKRINHVPVV
-246 LATYPSVGHIST
+246 LATYPSVGHTAT
-258 YHEHQ
+258 YQDHQ

-278 LKGKKEYENLF
+278 LKGKKQYENLF
-289 RYSFKGNDF
+289 RYSDKGNDF

-309 KMKTMRLYDQP
+309 KMQTMRLYNEIMPD
-320 INNTEVVHSND
+320 NEVVKTND
-331 IGEVTMYEKV
+331 IGEVVNYEKV
-341 NDPTLT
+341 TDPTLT
-347 ISLPETSKATG
+347 ISLPDADKANG
-358 TAVIICPGGALVSL
+358 TAVIICPGGALISL

-387 KGIAAIGLKYRLRNG
+387 RGIAAIGLKYRLRNG
-402 FPDMSKVDTTKGL
+402 FPDMSKVDTTKGM
-415 PRRVTVTEFDIIK
+415 PRRITVTEFAEIK
-428 NANANPSVMKDG
+428 NANANPSVLKGG

-447 LNDALEAMKIVKA
+447 LNDALKAMEIVKA
-460 HAKEWHIDPDK
+460 HAKEWGIDESK

-481 GVVVNA
+481 GVAVNA
-487 TVKATPDLMPSF
+487 TVKAGPELMPAF

-507 LDDVIV
+507 LDDVVV
-513 PANAPKLFI
+513 PKNAPKLFI

-560 LFGGGGPS
+560 LFGGAGPQ
-568 ADKNTPNGSWQE
+568 ADKNTPNGAWQE
-580 AFYSWLIANEFT
+580 AFYSWLVANGFT
-592 KQIK
+592 KKN

>member
-1 MNRIL
+1 MNKIL
-6 IVLTFMMAGLV
+6 ITLVMVMAGWM
-17 NLQAQTKHSA
+17 NIQAQTRNSV

-40 MTDDEGLPGFT
+40 MTDDESLPGFT
-51 IYRPTDIQSASKVEG
+51 IYRPGDIQSASKVEG

-91 IASHR
+91 IASHGY
-96 HVLMA
+96 VLMA
-101 VGQWS
+101 VGEWRI
-106 EEHDSDEAKIWEIDD
+106 EHDPDEAKVWELDD
-121 KQSSLKT
+121 EKSTLKI
-128 NDAKSLINTAL
+128 NDAKSLVNTAL

-154 NTVNTNNVA
+154 QTVNTHNVA

-173 ALVMGT
+173 ALIMGT
-179 LGDSRIKTVVGMN
+179 LGDKRIKTVVGMN
-192 TGAFQPG
+192 TGAFIDGGP
-199 SALDGMITKADLQKL
+199 LNGMITKDDLQKL

-220 MLGGKE
+220 MLGGEK

-231 NGRDDFKQINHVPVV
+231 NGRDDFKRINHVPVV
-246 LATYPSVGHIST
+246 LATYPSVGHTAT
-258 YHEHQ
+258 YQDHQ

-278 LKGKKEYENLF
+278 LKGKKQYENLF
-289 RYSFKGNDF
+289 RYSDKGNDF

-309 KMKTMRLYDQP
+309 KMQTMRLYNEIMPD
-320 INNTEVVHSND
+320 NEVVKTND
-331 IGEVTMYEKV
+331 IGEVVNYEKV
-341 NDPTLT
+341 TDPTLT
-347 ISLPETSKATG
+347 ISLPDADKANG
-358 TAVIICPGGALVSL
+358 TAVIICPGGALISL

-387 KGIAAIGLKYRLRNG
+387 RGIAAIGLKYRLRNG
-402 FPDMSKVDTTKGL
+402 FPDMNKVDTTKGM
-415 PRRVTVTEFDIIK
+415 PRRITVTEFAEIK
-428 NANANPSVMKDG
+428 NANANPSVLKGG

-447 LNDALEAMKIVKA
+447 LNDALKAMEIVKA
-460 HAKEWHIDPDK
+460 HAKEWGIDESK

-481 GVVVNA
+481 GVAVNA
-487 TVKATPDLMPSF
+487 TVKASPELMPVF

-507 LDDVIV
+507 LDDVVV
-513 PANAPKLFI
+513 PKNAPKLFI

-560 LFGGGGPS
+560 LFGGVGPQ
-568 ADKNTPNGSWQE
+568 ADKNTPNGAWQE
-580 AFYSWLIANEFT
+580 AFYSWLVANGFT
-592 KQIK
+592 KKN

>member
-1 MNRIL
+1 MNKIL
-6 IVLTFMMAGLV
+6 ITLVMVMAGWM
-17 NLQAQTKHSA
+17 NIQAQTRNSV
-27 VMDGGGSGPYKAV
+27 VMDGGGSGPYKAM
-40 MTDDEGLPGFT
+40 MTDDESLPGFT
-51 IYRPTDIQSASKVEG
+51 IYRPGDIQSASKVEG

-91 IASHR
+91 IASHGY
-96 HVLMA
+96 VLMA
-101 VGQWS
+101 VGEWRI
-106 EEHDSDEAKIWEIDD
+106 EHDPDEAKVWELDD
-121 KQSSLKT
+121 EKSTLKI
-128 NDAKSLINTAL
+128 NDAKSLVNTAL

-154 NTVNTNNVA
+154 QTVNTHNVA

-173 ALVMGT
+173 ALIMGT
-179 LGDSRIKTVVGMN
+179 LGDKRIKTVVGMN
-192 TGAFQPG
+192 TGAFIDGGP
-199 SALDGMITKADLQKL
+199 LNGMITKDDLQKL

-220 MLGGKE
+220 MLGGEK

-231 NGRDDFKQINHVPVV
+231 NGRDDFKRINHVPVV
-246 LATYPSVGHIST
+246 LATYPSVGHTAT
-258 YHEHQ
+258 YQDHQ

-278 LKGKKEYENLF
+278 LKGKKQYENLF
-289 RYSFKGNDF
+289 RYSDKGNDF

-309 KMKTMRLYDQP
+309 KMQTMRLYNEIMPD
-320 INNTEVVHSND
+320 NEVVKTND
-331 IGEVTMYEKV
+331 IGEVVNYEKV
-341 NDPTLT
+341 TDPTLT
-347 ISLPETSKATG
+347 ISLPDADKANG
-358 TAVIICPGGALVSL
+358 TAVIICPGGALISL

-387 KGIAAIGLKYRLRNG
+387 RGIAAIGLKYRLRNG
-402 FPDMSKVDTTKGL
+402 FPDMSKVDTTKGM
-415 PRRVTVTEFDIIK
+415 PRRITVTEFAEIK
-428 NANANPSVMKDG
+428 NANANPSVLKGG

-447 LNDALEAMKIVKA
+447 LNDALKAMEIVKA
-460 HAKEWHIDPDK
+460 HAKEWGIDESK

-481 GVVVNA
+481 GVAVNA
-487 TVKATPDLMPSF
+487 TVKASPELMPAF

-507 LDDVIV
+507 LDDVVV
-513 PANAPKLFI
+513 PKNAPKLFI

-560 LFGGGGPS
+560 LFGGVGPQ
-568 ADKNTPNGSWQE
+568 ADKNTPNGAWQE
-580 AFYSWLIANEFT
+580 AFYSWLVANGFT
-592 KQIK
+592 KKN

>member
-1 MNRIL
+1 MNKIL
-6 IVLTFMMAGLV
+6 ITLVMVMAGWM
-17 NLQAQTKHSA
+17 NIQAQTRNSV

-40 MTDDEGLPGFT
+40 MTDDESLPGFT
-51 IYRPTDIQSASKVEG
+51 IYRPSDIQSASKVEG

-91 IASHR
+91 IASHGY
-96 HVLMA
+96 VLMA
-101 VGQWS
+101 VGEWRI
-106 EEHDSDEAKIWEIDD
+106 EHDPDEAKVWELDD
-121 KQSSLKT
+121 EKSTLKT
-128 NDAKSLINTAL
+128 NDAKSLVNKAL

-154 NTVNTNNVA
+154 QTVNTHNVA

-173 ALVMGT
+173 ALIMGT
-179 LGDSRIKTVVGMN
+179 LGDKRIKTVVGMN
-192 TGAFQPG
+192 TGAFIDGGP
-199 SALDGMITKADLQKL
+199 LNGMITKDDLQKL

-220 MLGGKE
+220 MLGGEK

-231 NGRDDFKQINHVPVV
+231 NGRDDFKRINHVPVV
-246 LATYPSVGHIST
+246 LATYPSVGHTAT
-258 YHEHQ
+258 YQDHQ

-278 LKGKKEYENLF
+278 LKGKKQYENLF
-289 RYSFKGNDF
+289 RYSDKGNDF

-309 KMKTMRLYDQP
+309 KMQTMRLYNEIMPD
-320 INNTEVVHSND
+320 NEVVKTND
-331 IGEVTMYEKV
+331 IGEVVNYEKV
-341 NDPTLT
+341 TDPTLT
-347 ISLPETSKATG
+347 ISLPDADKANG
-358 TAVIICPGGALVSL
+358 TAVIICPGGALISL

-387 KGIAAIGLKYRLRNG
+387 RGIAAIGLKYRLRNG
-402 FPDMSKVDTTKGL
+402 FPDMSKVDTTKGM
-415 PRRVTVTEFDIIK
+415 PRRITVTEFAEIK
-428 NANANPSVMKDG
+428 NANANPSVLKGG

-447 LNDALEAMKIVKA
+447 LNDALKAMEIVKA
-460 HAKEWHIDPDK
+460 HAKEWGIDESK

-487 TVKATPDLMPSF
+487 TVKASPELMPAF

-507 LDDVIV
+507 LDDVVV
-513 PANAPKLFI
+513 PKNAPKLFI

-560 LFGGGGPS
+560 LFGGVGPQ
-568 ADKNTPNGSWQE
+568 ADKNTPNGAWQE
-580 AFYSWLIANEFT
+580 AFYSWLVANGFT
-592 KQIK
+592 KKN

>member
-1 MNRIL
+1 MNKIL
-6 IVLTFMMAGLV
+6 ITLVMVMAGWM
-17 NLQAQTKHSA
+17 NIQAQTRNSV

-40 MTDDEGLPGFT
+40 MTDDESLPGFT
-51 IYRPTDIQSASKVEG
+51 IYRPGDIQSASKVEG

-91 IASHR
+91 IASHGY
-96 HVLMA
+96 VLMA
-101 VGQWS
+101 VGEWRI
-106 EEHDSDEAKIWEIDD
+106 EHDPDEAKVWELDD
-121 KQSSLKT
+121 EKSTLKT
-128 NDAKSLINTAL
+128 NDAKSLVNTAL

-154 NTVNTNNVA
+154 QTVNTHNVA

-173 ALVMGT
+173 ALIMGT
-179 LGDSRIKTVVGMN
+179 LGDKRIKTVVGMN
-192 TGAFQPG
+192 TGAFIDGGP
-199 SALDGMITKADLQKL
+199 LNGMITKDDLQKL

-220 MLGGKE
+220 MLGGEK

-231 NGRDDFKQINHVPVV
+231 NGRDDFKRINHVPVV
-246 LATYPSVGHIST
+246 LGTYPSVGHTAT
-258 YHEHQ
+258 YQDHQ

-278 LKGKKEYENLF
+278 LKGKKQYENLF
-289 RYSFKGNDF
+289 RYSDKGNDF

-309 KMKTMRLYDQP
+309 KMQTMRLYNEIMPD
-320 INNTEVVHSND
+320 NEVVKTND
-331 IGEVTMYEKV
+331 IGEVVNYEKV
-341 NDPTLT
+341 TDPTLT
-347 ISLPETSKATG
+347 ISLPDADKANG
-358 TAVIICPGGALVSL
+358 TAVIICPGGALISL

-387 KGIAAIGLKYRLRNG
+387 RGIAAIGLKYRLRNG
-402 FPDMSKVDTTKGL
+402 FPDMSKVDTTKGM
-415 PRRVTVTEFDIIK
+415 PRRITVTEFAEIK
-428 NANANPSVMKDG
+428 NANANPSVLKGG

-447 LNDALEAMKIVKA
+447 LNDALKAMEIVKA
-460 HAKEWHIDPDK
+460 HAKEWGIDESK

-481 GVVVNA
+481 GVAVNA
-487 TVKATPDLMPSF
+487 TVKASPELMPAF

-507 LDDVIV
+507 LDDVVV
-513 PANAPKLFI
+513 PKNAPKLFI

-560 LFGGGGPS
+560 LFGGAGPQ
-568 ADKNTPNGSWQE
+568 ADKNTPNGAWQE
-580 AFYSWLIANEFT
+580 AFYSWLVANGFT
-592 KQIK
+592 KKN

>member
-1 MNRIL
+1 MNKIL
-6 IVLTFMMAGLV
+6 ITLVMVMAGWM
-17 NLQAQTKHSA
+17 NIQAQTRNSV

-40 MTDDEGLPGFT
+40 MTDDESLPGFT
-51 IYRPTDIQSASKVEG
+51 IYRPGDIQSASKVEG

-91 IASHR
+91 IASHGY
-96 HVLMA
+96 VLMA
-101 VGQWS
+101 VGEWRI
-106 EEHDSDEAKIWEIDD
+106 EHDPDEAKVWELDD
-121 KQSSLKT
+121 EKSTLKI
-128 NDAKSLINTAL
+128 NDAKSLVNTAL

-154 NTVNTNNVA
+154 QTVNTHNVA

-173 ALVMGT
+173 ALIMGT
-179 LGDSRIKTVVGMN
+179 LGDKRIKTVVGMN
-192 TGAFQPG
+192 TGAFIDGGP
-199 SALDGMITKADLQKL
+199 LNGMITKDDLQKL

-220 MLGGKE
+220 MLGGEK

-231 NGRDDFKQINHVPVV
+231 NGRDDFKRINHVPVV
-246 LATYPSVGHIST
+246 LATYPSVGHTAT
-258 YHEHQ
+258 YQDHQ

-278 LKGKKEYENLF
+278 LKGKKQYENLF
-289 RYSFKGNDF
+289 RYSDKGNDF

-309 KMKTMRLYDQP
+309 KMQTMRLYNEIMPD
-320 INNTEVVHSND
+320 NEVVKTND
-331 IGEVTMYEKV
+331 IGEIVNYEKV

-347 ISLPETSKATG
+347 ISLPDADKANG
-358 TAVIICPGGALVSL
+358 TAVIICPGGALISL

-387 KGIAAIGLKYRLRNG
+387 RGIAAIGLKYRLRNG
-402 FPDMSKVDTTKGL
+402 FPDMSKVDTTKGM
-415 PRRVTVTEFDIIK
+415 PRRITVTEFAEIK
-428 NANANPSVMKDG
+428 NANANPSVLKGG

-447 LNDALEAMKIVKA
+447 LNDALKAMEIVKA
-460 HAKEWHIDPDK
+460 HAKEWGIDESK

-481 GVVVNA
+481 GVAVNA
-487 TVKATPDLMPSF
+487 TVKASPELMPAF

-507 LDDVIV
+507 LDDVVV
-513 PANAPKLFI
+513 PKNAPKLFI

-560 LFGGGGPS
+560 LFGGVGPQ
-568 ADKNTPNGSWQE
+568 ADKNTPNGAWQE
-580 AFYSWLIANEFT
+580 AFYSWLVANGFT
-592 KQIK
+592 KKN

>member
-1 MNRIL
+1 MNKIL
-6 IVLTFMMAGLV
+6 ITLVMVMAGWM
-17 NLQAQTKHSA
+17 NIQAQTRNSV

-40 MTDDEGLPGFT
+40 MTDDESLPGFT
-51 IYRPTDIQSASKVEG
+51 IYRPGDIQSASKVEG

-91 IASHR
+91 IASHGY
-96 HVLMA
+96 VLMA
-101 VGQWS
+101 VGEWRI
-106 EEHDSDEAKIWEIDD
+106 EHDPDEAKVWELDD
-121 KQSSLKT
+121 EKSTLKT
-128 NDAKSLINTAL
+128 NDAKSLVNTAL

-154 NTVNTNNVA
+154 QTVNTHNVA

-173 ALVMGT
+173 ALIMGT
-179 LGDSRIKTVVGMN
+179 LGDKRIKTVVGMN
-192 TGAFQPG
+192 TGAFIDGGP
-199 SALDGMITKADLQKL
+199 LNGMITKDDLQKL

-220 MLGGKE
+220 MLGGEK

-231 NGRDDFKQINHVPVV
+231 NGRDDFKRINHVPVV
-246 LATYPSVGHIST
+246 LGTYPSVGHTAT
-258 YHEHQ
+258 YQDHQ

-278 LKGKKEYENLF
+278 LKGKKQYENLF
-289 RYSFKGNDF
+289 RYSDKGNDF

-309 KMKTMRLYDQP
+309 NMQTMRLYNEIMPD
-320 INNTEVVHSND
+320 NEVVKTND
-331 IGEVTMYEKV
+331 IGEVVNYEKV

-347 ISLPETSKATG
+347 ISLPDADKANG
-358 TAVIICPGGALVSL
+358 TAVIICPGGALISL

-387 KGIAAIGLKYRLRNG
+387 RGIAAIGLKYRLRNG
-402 FPDMSKVDTTKGL
+402 FPDMSKVDTTKGM
-415 PRRVTVTEFDIIK
+415 PRRITVTEFAEIK
-428 NANANPSVMKDG
+428 NANANPSVLKGG

-447 LNDALEAMKIVKA
+447 LNDALKAMEIVKA
-460 HAKEWHIDPDK
+460 HAKEWGIDESK

-481 GVVVNA
+481 GVAVNA
-487 TVKATPDLMPSF
+487 TVKASPELMPAF

-507 LDDVIV
+507 LDDVVV
-513 PANAPKLFI
+513 PKNAPKLFI

-560 LFGGGGPS
+560 LFGGAGPQ
-568 ADKNTPNGSWQE
+568 ADKNTPNGAWQE
-580 AFYSWLIANEFT
+580 AFYSWLVANGFT
-592 KQIK
+592 KKN

>member
-1 MNRIL
+1 MNKIL
-6 IVLTFMMAGLV
+6 ITLVMVMAGWM
-17 NLQAQTKHSA
+17 NIQAQTRNSV

-40 MTDDEGLPGFT
+40 MTDDESLPGFT
-51 IYRPTDIQSASKVEG
+51 IYRPGDIQSASKVEG

-91 IASHR
+91 IASHGY
-96 HVLMA
+96 VLMA
-101 VGQWS
+101 VGEWRI
-106 EEHDSDEAKIWEIDD
+106 EHDPDEAKVWELDD
-121 KQSSLKT
+121 EKSTLKT
-128 NDAKSLINTAL
+128 NDAKSLVNTAL

-154 NTVNTNNVA
+154 QTVNTHNVA
-163 AMGYSCGGIQ
+163 AMGYSCGGVQ
-173 ALVMGT
+173 ALIMGT
-179 LGDSRIKTVVGMN
+179 LGDKRIKTVVGMN
-192 TGAFQPG
+192 TGAFIDGGP
-199 SALDGMITKADLQKL
+199 LNGMITKDDLQKL

-220 MLGGKE
+220 MLGGEK

-231 NGRDDFKQINHVPVV
+231 NGRDDFKRINHVPVV
-246 LATYPSVGHIST
+246 LATYPSVGHTAT
-258 YHEHQ
+258 YQDHQ

-278 LKGKKEYENLF
+278 LKGKKQYENLF
-289 RYSFKGNDF
+289 RYSDKGNDF

-309 KMKTMRLYDQP
+309 KMQTMRLYNEIMPD
-320 INNTEVVHSND
+320 NEVVKTND
-331 IGEVTMYEKV
+331 IGEVVNYEKV
-341 NDPTLT
+341 TDPTLT
-347 ISLPETSKATG
+347 ISLPDADKANG
-358 TAVIICPGGALVSL
+358 TAVIICPGGALISL

-387 KGIAAIGLKYRLRNG
+387 RGIAAIGLKYRLRNG
-402 FPDMSKVDTTKGL
+402 FPDMNKVDTTKGM
-415 PRRVTVTEFDIIK
+415 PRRITVTEFAEIK
-428 NANANPSVMKDG
+428 NANANPSVLKGG

-447 LNDALEAMKIVKA
+447 LNDALKAMEIVKA
-460 HAKEWHIDPDK
+460 HAKEWGIDESK

-481 GVVVNA
+481 GVAVNA
-487 TVKATPDLMPSF
+487 TVKACPELMPAF

-507 LDDVIV
+507 LDDVVV
-513 PANAPKLFI
+513 PKNAPKLFI

-560 LFGGGGPS
+560 LFGGAGPQ
-568 ADKNTPNGSWQE
+568 ADKNTPNGAWQE
-580 AFYSWLIANEFT
+580 AFYSWLVANGFT
-592 KQIK
+592 KKN

>member
-1 MNRIL
+1 MNKIL
-6 IVLTFMMAGLV
+6 ITLVMVMAGWM
-17 NLQAQTKHSA
+17 NIQAQTRNSV

-40 MTDDEGLPGFT
+40 MTDDESLPGFT
-51 IYRPTDIQSASKVEG
+51 IYRPGDIQSASKVEG

-91 IASHR
+91 IASHGY
-96 HVLMA
+96 VLMA
-101 VGQWS
+101 VGEWRI
-106 EEHDSDEAKIWEIDD
+106 EHDPDEAKVWELDD
-121 KQSSLKT
+121 EKSTLKT
-128 NDAKSLINTAL
+128 NDAKSLVNTAL

-154 NTVNTNNVA
+154 QTVNTHNVA

-173 ALVMGT
+173 ALIMGT
-179 LGDSRIKTVVGMN
+179 LGDKRIKTVVGMN
-192 TGAFQPG
+192 TGAFIDGGP
-199 SALDGMITKADLQKL
+199 LNGMITKDDLKKL

-220 MLGGKE
+220 MLGGEK

-231 NGRDDFKQINHVPVV
+231 NGRDDFKRINHVPVV
-246 LATYPSVGHIST
+246 LATYPSVGHTAT
-258 YHEHQ
+258 YQDHQ

-278 LKGKKEYENLF
+278 LKGKKQYENLF
-289 RYSFKGNDF
+289 RYSDKGNDF

-309 KMKTMRLYDQP
+309 KMQTMRLYNEIMPD
-320 INNTEVVHSND
+320 NEVVKTND
-331 IGEVTMYEKV
+331 IGEIVNYEKV
-341 NDPTLT
+341 TDPTLT
-347 ISLPETSKATG
+347 ISLPDADKANG
-358 TAVIICPGGALVSL
+358 TAVIICPGGALISL

-387 KGIAAIGLKYRLRNG
+387 RGIAAIGLKYRLRNG
-402 FPDMSKVDTTKGL
+402 FPDMSKVDTTKGM
-415 PRRVTVTEFDIIK
+415 PRRITVTEFAEIK
-428 NANANPSVMKDG
+428 NANANPSVLKGG

-447 LNDALEAMKIVKA
+447 LNDALKAMEIVKA
-460 HAKEWHIDPDK
+460 HAKEWGIDESK

-481 GVVVNA
+481 GVAVNA
-487 TVKATPDLMPSF
+487 TVKASPELMPAF

-507 LDDVIV
+507 LDDVVV
-513 PANAPKLFI
+513 PKNAPKLFI

-560 LFGGGGPS
+560 LFGGAGPQ
-568 ADKNTPNGSWQE
+568 ADKNTPNGAWQE
-580 AFYSWLIANEFT
+580 AFYSWLVANGFT
-592 KQIK
+592 KKN

>member
-1 MNRIL
+1 MNKIL
-6 IVLTFMMAGLV
+6 ITLVMVMAGWM
-17 NLQAQTKHSA
+17 NIQAQTSNSV

-40 MTDDEGLPGFT
+40 MTDDESLPGFT
-51 IYRPTDIQSASKVEG
+51 IYRPGDIQSASKVEG

-91 IASHR
+91 IASHGY
-96 HVLMA
+96 VLMA
-101 VGQWS
+101 VGEWRI
-106 EEHDSDEAKIWEIDD
+106 EHDPDEAKVWELDD
-121 KQSSLKT
+121 EKSTLKI
-128 NDAKSLINTAL
+128 NDAKSLVNTAL

-154 NTVNTNNVA
+154 QTVNTHNVA

-173 ALVMGT
+173 ALIMGT
-179 LGDSRIKTVVGMN
+179 LGDKRIKTVVGMN
-192 TGAFQPG
+192 TGAFIDGGP
-199 SALDGMITKADLQKL
+199 LNGMITKDDLQKL

-220 MLGGKE
+220 MLGGEK

-231 NGRDDFKQINHVPVV
+231 NGRDDFKRINHVPVV
-246 LATYPSVGHIST
+246 LATYPSVGHTAT
-258 YHEHQ
+258 YQDHQ

-278 LKGKKEYENLF
+278 LKGKKQYENLF
-289 RYSFKGNDF
+289 RYSDKGNDF

-309 KMKTMRLYDQP
+309 KMQTMRLYNEIMPD
-320 INNTEVVHSND
+320 NEVVKTND
-331 IGEVTMYEKV
+331 IGEVVNYEKV
-341 NDPTLT
+341 TDPTLT
-347 ISLPETSKATG
+347 ISLPDADKANG
-358 TAVIICPGGALVSL
+358 TAVIICPGGALISL

-387 KGIAAIGLKYRLRNG
+387 RGIAAIGLKYRLRNG
-402 FPDMSKVDTTKGL
+402 FPDMSKVDTTKGM
-415 PRRVTVTEFDIIK
+415 PRRITVTEFAEIK
-428 NANANPSVMKDG
+428 NANANPSVLKGG

-447 LNDALEAMKIVKA
+447 LNDALKAMEIVKA
-460 HAKEWHIDPDK
+460 HAKEWGIDESK

-481 GVVVNA
+481 GVAVNA
-487 TVKATPDLMPSF
+487 TVKASPELMPAF

-507 LDDVIV
+507 LDDVVV
-513 PANAPKLFI
+513 PKNAPKLFI

-560 LFGGGGPS
+560 LFGGAGPQ
-568 ADKNTPNGSWQE
+568 ADKNTPNGAWQE
-580 AFYSWLIANEFT
+580 AFYSWLVANGFT
-592 KQIK
+592 KKN

>member
-1 MNRIL
+1 MNKIL
-6 IVLTFMMAGLV
+6 ITLVMVMAGWM
-17 NLQAQTKHSA
+17 NIQAQTRNSV

-40 MTDDEGLPGFT
+40 MTDDESLPGFT
-51 IYRPTDIQSASKVEG
+51 IYRPGDIQSASKIEG

-91 IASHR
+91 IASHGY
-96 HVLMA
+96 VLMA
-101 VGQWS
+101 VGEWRI
-106 EEHDSDEAKIWEIDD
+106 EHDPDEAKVWELDD
-121 KQSSLKT
+121 EKSTLKT
-128 NDAKSLINTAL
+128 NDAKSLVNTAL

-154 NTVNTNNVA
+154 QTVNTHNVA
-163 AMGYSCGGIQ
+163 AMGYSCGGVQ
-173 ALVMGT
+173 ALIMGT
-179 LGDSRIKTVVGMN
+179 LGDKRIKTVVGMN
-192 TGAFQPG
+192 TGAFIDGGP
-199 SALDGMITKADLQKL
+199 LNGMITKDDLQKL

-220 MLGGKE
+220 MLGGEK

-231 NGRDDFKQINHVPVV
+231 NGRDDFKRINHVPVV
-246 LATYPSVGHIST
+246 LATYPSVGHTAT
-258 YHEHQ
+258 YQDHQ

-278 LKGKKEYENLF
+278 LKGKKQYENLF
-289 RYSFKGNDF
+289 RYSDKGNDF

-309 KMKTMRLYDQP
+309 KMQTMRLYNEIMP
-320 INNTEVVHSND
+320 NNEVVKTND
-331 IGEVTMYEKV
+331 IGEVVNYEKV
-341 NDPTLT
+341 TDPTLT
-347 ISLPETSKATG
+347 ISLPDVDKANG
-358 TAVIICPGGALVSL
+358 TAVIICPGGALISL

-387 KGIAAIGLKYRLRNG
+387 RGIAAIGLKYRLRNG
-402 FPDMSKVDTTKGL
+402 FPDMSKVDTTKGM
-415 PRRVTVTEFDIIK
+415 PRRITVTEFAEIK
-428 NANANPSVMKDG
+428 NANANPSVLKGG

-447 LNDALEAMKIVKA
+447 LNDALKAMEIVKA
-460 HAKEWHIDPDK
+460 HAKEWGIDESK

-481 GVVVNA
+481 GVAVNA
-487 TVKATPDLMPSF
+487 TVKASPELMPAF

-507 LDDVIV
+507 LDDVVV
-513 PANAPKLFI
+513 PKNAPKLFI

-560 LFGGGGPS
+560 LFGGVGPQ
-568 ADKNTPNGSWQE
+568 ADKNTPNGAWQE
-580 AFYSWLIANEFT
+580 AFYSWLVANGFT
-592 KQIK
+592 KKN

>member
-1 MNRIL
+1 MNKIL
-6 IVLTFMMAGLV
+6 ITLVMVMAGWM
-17 NLQAQTKHSA
+17 NIQAQTRNSV

-40 MTDDEGLPGFT
+40 MTDDGSLPGFT
-51 IYRPTDIQSASKVEG
+51 IYRPGDIQSASKVEG

-91 IASHR
+91 IASHGY
-96 HVLMA
+96 VLMA
-101 VGQWS
+101 VGEWRIG
-106 EEHDSDEAKIWEIDD
+106 HDPDEAKVWELDD
-121 KQSSLKT
+121 EKSTLKI
-128 NDAKSLINTAL
+128 NDAKSLVNTAL

-154 NTVNTNNVA
+154 QTVNTHNVA

-173 ALVMGT
+173 ALIMGT
-179 LGDSRIKTVVGMN
+179 LGDKRIKTVVGMN
-192 TGAFQPG
+192 TGAFIDGGP
-199 SALDGMITKADLQKL
+199 LNGMITKDDLQKL

-220 MLGGKE
+220 MLGGEK

-231 NGRDDFKQINHVPVV
+231 NGRDDFKRINHVPVV
-246 LATYPSVGHIST
+246 LATYPSVGHTAT
-258 YHEHQ
+258 YQDHQ

-278 LKGKKEYENLF
+278 LKGKKQYENLF
-289 RYSFKGNDF
+289 RYSDKGNDF

-309 KMKTMRLYDQP
+309 KMQTMRLYNEIMPD
-320 INNTEVVHSND
+320 NEVVKTND
-331 IGEVTMYEKV
+331 IGEVVNYEKV
-341 NDPTLT
+341 TDPTLT
-347 ISLPETSKATG
+347 ISLPDADKANG
-358 TAVIICPGGALVSL
+358 TAVIICPGGALISL

-387 KGIAAIGLKYRLRNG
+387 RGIAAIGLKYRLRNG
-402 FPDMSKVDTTKGL
+402 FPDMSKVDTTKGM
-415 PRRVTVTEFDIIK
+415 PRRITVTEFAEIK
-428 NANANPSVMKDG
+428 NANANPSVLKGG

-447 LNDALEAMKIVKA
+447 LNDALKAMEIVKA
-460 HAKEWHIDPDK
+460 HAKEWGIDESK

-481 GVVVNA
+481 GVAVNA
-487 TVKATPDLMPSF
+487 TVKAGPELMPAF

-507 LDDVIV
+507 LDDVVV
-513 PANAPKLFI
+513 PKNAPKLFI

-560 LFGGGGPS
+560 LFGGAGPQ
-568 ADKNTPNGSWQE
+568 ADKNTPNGAWQE
-580 AFYSWLIANEFT
+580 AFYSWLVANGFT
-592 KQIK
+592 KKN

>member
-1 MNRIL
+1 MNKIL
-6 IVLTFMMAGLV
+6 ITLVMVMAGWM
-17 NLQAQTKHSA
+17 NIQAQTRNSV

-40 MTDDEGLPGFT
+40 MTDDESLPGFT
-51 IYRPTDIQSASKVEG
+51 IYRPGDIQSASKVEG

-91 IASHR
+91 IASHGY
-96 HVLMA
+96 VLMA
-101 VGQWS
+101 VGEWRI
-106 EEHDSDEAKIWEIDD
+106 EHDPDEAKVWELDD
-121 KQSSLKT
+121 EKSTLKT
-128 NDAKSLINTAL
+128 NDAKSLVNTAL

-154 NTVNTNNVA
+154 QTVNTHNVA
-163 AMGYSCGGIQ
+163 AMGYSCGGVQ
-173 ALVMGT
+173 ALIMGT
-179 LGDSRIKTVVGMN
+179 LGDKRIKTVVGMN
-192 TGAFQPG
+192 TGAFIDGGP
-199 SALDGMITKADLQKL
+199 LNGMITKDDLQKL

-220 MLGGKE
+220 MLGGEK

-231 NGRDDFKQINHVPVV
+231 NGRDDFKRINHVPVV
-246 LATYPSVGHIST
+246 LATYPSVGHTAT
-258 YHEHQ
+258 YQDHQ

-278 LKGKKEYENLF
+278 LKGKKQYENLF
-289 RYSFKGNDF
+289 RYSDKGNDF

-309 KMKTMRLYDQP
+309 KMQTMRLYNEIMPD
-320 INNTEVVHSND
+320 NEVVKTND
-331 IGEVTMYEKV
+331 IGEVVNYEKV
-341 NDPTLT
+341 TDPTLT
-347 ISLPETSKATG
+347 ISLPDADKANG
-358 TAVIICPGGALVSL
+358 TAVIICPGGALISL

-387 KGIAAIGLKYRLRNG
+387 RGIAAIGLKYRLRNG
-402 FPDMSKVDTTKGL
+402 FPDMSKVDTTKGM
-415 PRRVTVTEFDIIK
+415 PRRITVTEFAEIK
-428 NANANPSVMKDG
+428 NANANPSVLKGG

-447 LNDALEAMKIVKA
+447 LNDALKAMEIVKA
-460 HAKEWHIDPDK
+460 HAKEWGIDESK

-481 GVVVNA
+481 GVAVNA
-487 TVKATPDLMPSF
+487 TVKACPELMPAF

-507 LDDVIV
+507 LDDVVV
-513 PANAPKLFI
+513 PKNAPKLFI

-560 LFGGGGPS
+560 LFGGAGPQ
-568 ADKNTPNGSWQE
+568 ADKNTPNGAWQE
-580 AFYSWLIANEFT
+580 AFYSWLVANGFT
-592 KQIK
+592 KKN

>member
-1 MNRIL
+1 MNKIL
-6 IVLTFMMAGLV
+6 ITLVMVMAGWM
-17 NLQAQTKHSA
+17 NIQAQTRNSV

-40 MTDDEGLPGFT
+40 MTDDESLPGFT
-51 IYRPTDIQSASKVEG
+51 IYRPGDIQSASKVEG

-91 IASHR
+91 IASHGY
-96 HVLMA
+96 VLMA
-101 VGQWS
+101 VGEWRI
-106 EEHDSDEAKIWEIDD
+106 EHDPDEAKVWELDD
-121 KQSSLKT
+121 EKSTLKT
-128 NDAKSLINTAL
+128 NDAKSLVNTAL

-154 NTVNTNNVA
+154 QTVNTHNVA

-173 ALVMGT
+173 ALIMGT
-179 LGDSRIKTVVGMN
+179 LGDKRIKTVVGMN
-192 TGAFQPG
+192 TGAFIDGGP
-199 SALDGMITKADLQKL
+199 LNGMITKDDLQKL

-220 MLGGKE
+220 MLGGEK

-231 NGRDDFKQINHVPVV
+231 NGRDDFKRINHVPVV
-246 LATYPSVGHIST
+246 LATYPSVGHTAT
-258 YHEHQ
+258 YQDHQ

-278 LKGKKEYENLF
+278 LKGKKQYENLF
-289 RYSFKGNDF
+289 RYSDKGNDF

-309 KMKTMRLYDQP
+309 KMQTMRLYNEIMPD
-320 INNTEVVHSND
+320 NEVVKTND
-331 IGEVTMYEKV
+331 IGEVVNYEKV
-341 NDPTLT
+341 TDPTLT
-347 ISLPETSKATG
+347 ISLPDADKANG
-358 TAVIICPGGALVSL
+358 TAVIICPGGALISL

-387 KGIAAIGLKYRLRNG
+387 RGIAAIGLKYRLRNG
-402 FPDMSKVDTTKGL
+402 FPDMSKVDTTKGM
-415 PRRVTVTEFDIIK
+415 PRRITVTEFAEIK
-428 NANANPSVMKDG
+428 NANANPSVLKGG

-447 LNDALEAMKIVKA
+447 LNDALKAMEIVKA
-460 HAKEWHIDPDK
+460 HAKEWGIDESK

-481 GVVVNA
+481 GVAVNA
-487 TVKATPDLMPSF
+487 TVKACPELMPAF

-507 LDDVIV
+507 LDDVVV
-513 PANAPKLFI
+513 PKNAPKLFI

-560 LFGGGGPS
+560 LFGGAGPQ
-568 ADKNTPNGSWQE
+568 ADKNTPNGAWQE
-580 AFYSWLIANEFT
+580 AFYSWLVANGFT
-592 KQIK
+592 KKN

>member
-1 MNRIL
+1 MNKIL
-6 IVLTFMMAGLV
+6 ITLVMVMAGWM
-17 NLQAQTKHSA
+17 NIQAQTRNSV

-40 MTDDEGLPGFT
+40 MTDDESLPGFT
-51 IYRPTDIQSASKVEG
+51 IYRPGDIQSASKVEG

-91 IASHR
+91 IASHGYI
-96 HVLMA
+96 LMA
-101 VGQWS
+101 VGEWRI
-106 EEHDSDEAKIWEIDD
+106 EHDPDEAKVWELDD
-121 KQSSLKT
+121 EKSTLKT
-128 NDAKSLINTAL
+128 NDAKSLVNTAL

-154 NTVNTNNVA
+154 QTVNTHNVA

-173 ALVMGT
+173 ALIMGT
-179 LGDSRIKTVVGMN
+179 LGDKRIKTVVGMN
-192 TGAFQPG
+192 TGAFIDGGP
-199 SALDGMITKADLQKL
+199 LNGMITKDDLQKL

-220 MLGGKE
+220 MLGGEK

-231 NGRDDFKQINHVPVV
+231 NGRDDFKRINHVPVV
-246 LATYPSVGHIST
+246 LATYPSVGHTAT
-258 YHEHQ
+258 YQDHQ

-278 LKGKKEYENLF
+278 LKGKKQYENLF
-289 RYSFKGNDF
+289 RYSDKGNDF

-309 KMKTMRLYDQP
+309 KMQTMRLYNEIMPD
-320 INNTEVVHSND
+320 NEVVKAND
-331 IGEVTMYEKV
+331 IGEVVNYEKV
-341 NDPTLT
+341 TDPTLT
-347 ISLPETSKATG
+347 ISLPDADKANG
-358 TAVIICPGGALVSL
+358 TAVIICPGGALISL

-387 KGIAAIGLKYRLRNG
+387 RGIAAIGLKYRLRNG
-402 FPDMSKVDTTKGL
+402 FPDMSKVDTTKGM
-415 PRRVTVTEFDIIK
+415 PRRITVTEFAEIK
-428 NANANPSVMKDG
+428 NANANPSVLKGG

-447 LNDALEAMKIVKA
+447 LNDALKAMEIVKA
-460 HAKEWHIDPDK
+460 HAKEWGIDESK

-481 GVVVNA
+481 GVAVNA
-487 TVKATPDLMPSF
+487 TVKASPELMPAF

-507 LDDVIV
+507 LDDVVV
-513 PANAPKLFI
+513 PKNAPKLFI

-560 LFGGGGPS
+560 LFGGAGPQ
-568 ADKNTPNGSWQE
+568 ADKNTPNGAWQE
-580 AFYSWLIANEFT
+580 AFYSWLVANGFT
-592 KQIK
+592 KKN

>member
-1 MNRIL
+1 MNKIL
-6 IVLTFMMAGLV
+6 ITLVMVMAGWM
-17 NLQAQTKHSA
+17 NIQAQTRNSV

-40 MTDDEGLPGFT
+40 MTDDESLPGFT
-51 IYRPTDIQSASKVEG
+51 IYRPGDIQSASKVEG

-91 IASHR
+91 IASHGY
-96 HVLMA
+96 VLMA
-101 VGQWS
+101 VGKWRI
-106 EEHDSDEAKIWEIDD
+106 EHDPDEAKVWELDD
-121 KQSSLKT
+121 EKSTLKT
-128 NDAKSLINTAL
+128 NDAKSLVNTAL

-154 NTVNTNNVA
+154 QTVNTHNVA

-173 ALVMGT
+173 ALIMGT
-179 LGDSRIKTVVGMN
+179 LGDKRIKTVVGMN
-192 TGAFQPG
+192 TGAFIDGGP
-199 SALDGMITKADLQKL
+199 LNGMITKDDLQKL

-220 MLGGKE
+220 MLGGEK

-231 NGRDDFKQINHVPVV
+231 NGRDDFKRINHVPVV
-246 LATYPSVGHIST
+246 LATYPSVGHTAT
-258 YHEHQ
+258 YQDHQ

-278 LKGKKEYENLF
+278 LKGKKQYENLF
-289 RYSFKGNDF
+289 RYSDKGNDF

-309 KMKTMRLYDQP
+309 KMQTMRLYNEIMPD
-320 INNTEVVHSND
+320 NEVVKTND
-331 IGEVTMYEKV
+331 IGEVVNYEKV
-341 NDPTLT
+341 TDPTLT
-347 ISLPETSKATG
+347 ISLPDADKANG
-358 TAVIICPGGALVSL
+358 TAVIICPGGALISL

-387 KGIAAIGLKYRLRNG
+387 RGIAAIGLKYRLRNG
-402 FPDMSKVDTTKGL
+402 FPDMSKVDTTKGM
-415 PRRVTVTEFDIIK
+415 PRRITVTEFAEIK
-428 NANANPSVMKDG
+428 NANANPSVLKGG

-447 LNDALEAMKIVKA
+447 LNDALKAMEIVKA
-460 HAKEWHIDPDK
+460 HAKEWGIDESK

-481 GVVVNA
+481 GVAVNA
-487 TVKATPDLMPSF
+487 TVKASPELMPAF

-507 LDDVIV
+507 LDDVVV
-513 PANAPKLFI
+513 PKNAPKLFI

-560 LFGGGGPS
+560 LFGGAGPQ
-568 ADKNTPNGSWQE
+568 ADKNTPNGAWQE
-580 AFYSWLIANEFT
+580 AFYSWLVANGFT
-592 KQIK
+592 KKN

>member
-1 MNRIL
+1 MNKIL
-6 IVLTFMMAGLV
+6 ITLVMVMAGWM
-17 NLQAQTKHSA
+17 NIQAQTRNSV

-40 MTDDEGLPGFT
+40 MTDVESLPGFT
-51 IYRPTDIQSASKVEG
+51 IYRPGDIQSASKVEG

-91 IASHR
+91 IASHGY
-96 HVLMA
+96 VLMA
-101 VGQWS
+101 VGEWRI
-106 EEHDSDEAKIWEIDD
+106 EHDPDEAKVWELDD
-121 KQSSLKT
+121 EKSTLKT
-128 NDAKSLINTAL
+128 NDAKSLVNTAL

-154 NTVNTNNVA
+154 QTVNTHNVA

-173 ALVMGT
+173 ALIMGT
-179 LGDSRIKTVVGMN
+179 LGDKRIKTVVGMN
-192 TGAFQPG
+192 TGAFIDGGP
-199 SALDGMITKADLQKL
+199 LNGMITKDDLQKL

-220 MLGGKE
+220 MLGGEK

-231 NGRDDFKQINHVPVV
+231 NGRDDFKRINHVPVV
-246 LATYPSVGHIST
+246 LATYPSVGHTAT
-258 YHEHQ
+258 YQDHQ

-278 LKGKKEYENLF
+278 LKGKKQYENLF
-289 RYSFKGNDF
+289 RYSDKGNDF

-309 KMKTMRLYDQP
+309 KMQTMRLYNEIMPD
-320 INNTEVVHSND
+320 NEVVKTND
-331 IGEVTMYEKV
+331 IGEVVNYEKV

-347 ISLPETSKATG
+347 ISLPDADKANG
-358 TAVIICPGGALVSL
+358 TAVIICPGGALISL

-387 KGIAAIGLKYRLRNG
+387 RGIAAIGLKYRLRNG
-402 FPDMSKVDTTKGL
+402 FPDMSKVDTTKGM
-415 PRRVTVTEFDIIK
+415 PRRITVTEFAEIK
-428 NANANPSVMKDG
+428 NANANPSVLKGG

-447 LNDALEAMKIVKA
+447 LNDALKAMEIVKA
-460 HAKEWHIDPDK
+460 HAKEWGIDESK

-481 GVVVNA
+481 GVAVNA
-487 TVKATPDLMPSF
+487 TVKASPELMPAF

-507 LDDVIV
+507 LDDVVV
-513 PANAPKLFI
+513 PKNAPKLFI

-560 LFGGGGPS
+560 LFGGAGPQ
-568 ADKNTPNGSWQE
+568 ADKNTPNGAWQE
-580 AFYSWLIANEFT
+580 AFYSWLVANGFT
-592 KQIK
+592 KKN